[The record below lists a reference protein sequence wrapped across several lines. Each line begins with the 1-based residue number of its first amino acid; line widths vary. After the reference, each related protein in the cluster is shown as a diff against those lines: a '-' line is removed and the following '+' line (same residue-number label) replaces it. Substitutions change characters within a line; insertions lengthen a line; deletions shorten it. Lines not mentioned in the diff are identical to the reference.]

1 MPDPQA
7 RSSWR
12 LPALLALVIALAYSN
27 GLTIGFHFDDWH
39 ALQQNPFVRSLA
51 NLPRFFVDPNTTT
64 VLPENKDLRP
74 MLLAS
79 FALNHAI
86 SGDATWSY
94 HVLNLILHWLAAL
107 LVLRIV
113 RDHLWL
119 GEERFA
125 VAAAAALVVAVH
137 PLNTEPL
144 DYLSARSAL
153 LTTVLYLGAF
163 DAGVRGRRFACV
175 MLFTVALLT
184 KAIAITLPFVLLGYW
199 GLARRHDATD
209 PLRARPRGLLPVL
222 GGVAAASVFYRL
234 LLVPHGA
241 LASAHQVGVTP
252 RVYFL
257 TEWSAYLYYLRLFL
271 WPNALVVDRLDYPY
285 AQGLADPQA
294 WGSLLALLAL
304 GLLAWRARRRWP
316 ALTFAAL
323 WYIVTLAAESTI
335 FPLAEP
341 VNEHRPYLAMLGLG
355 TAAGLGLWQLARFAG
370 RGDQA
375 RAARVFAGLLAL
387 VTAGLAGATFAR
399 NRTWADDYTL
409 WRDATEKAP
418 QNPRAWLNAGHA
430 AMTRGEDV
438 EARRM
443 FLEAHRLSPCYAYVQ
458 MNLSALEARHGAAA
472 ESLAWADEAVHCNSG
487 LALTHHYRGAALER
501 LGRTDEALEEFRQ
514 TTTID
519 DQHVDA
525 WMAQGRLLENRGAW
539 AEAATAY
546 DRALAANPLHVEA
559 AMLAGLAYHYH
570 LGDSARAVERYR
582 TILRLNPTHYGAHY
596 QIAVALLGAGRQ
608 AEAFEAWREFV
619 GMAEAIGDRASIE
632 GAPGALRTARP

>member
-74 MLLAS
+74 ILLAS

-107 LVLRIV
+107 LVFRIV

-125 VAAAAALVVAVH
+125 VAAAAALVVAAH

-153 LTTVLYLGAF
+153 LATVFYLGAF

-175 MLFTVALLT
+175 LLFT
-184 KAIAITLPFVLLGYW
+184 
-199 GLARRHDATD
+199 
-209 PLRARPRGLLPVL
+209 
-222 GGVAAASVFYRL
+222 
-234 LLVPHGA
+234 
-241 LASAHQVGVTP
+241 
-252 RVYFL
+252 
-257 TEWSAYLYYLRLFL
+257 
-271 WPNALVVDRLDYPY
+271 
-285 AQGLADPQA
+285 
-294 WGSLLALLAL
+294 LAL

-323 WYIVTLAAESTI
+323 WYVVTLAAESTI

-487 LALTHHYRGAALER
+487 LALIHHYRGAALER

-525 WMAQGRLLENRGAW
+525 WMAQ
-539 AEAATAY
+539 
-546 DRALAANPLHVEA
+546 
-559 AMLAGLAYHYH
+559 
-570 LGDSARAVERYR
+570 
-582 TILRLNPTHYGAHY
+582 
-596 QIAVALLGAGRQ
+596 
-608 AEAFEAWREFV
+608 
-619 GMAEAIGDRASIE
+619 
-632 GAPGALRTARP
+632 